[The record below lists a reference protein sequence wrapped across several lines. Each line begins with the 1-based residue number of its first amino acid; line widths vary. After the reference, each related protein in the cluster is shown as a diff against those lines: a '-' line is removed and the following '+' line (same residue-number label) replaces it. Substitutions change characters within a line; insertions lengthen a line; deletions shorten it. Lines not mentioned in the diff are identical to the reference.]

1 MEYKLTIDN
10 ELINEY
16 ADYYFENHP
25 RARKKPIERP
35 MHPSLNTWMILPRIQ
50 MNALKQKW
58 KDFGIWLVKKL
69 NYNNLMLNRFNAEVI
84 VYMPT
89 KRKFDLDNFCNEKFL
104 WDAFVEAGFIVD
116 DNYTNMT
123 SLLLRGGYDKDNP
136 RTEIIIKTYE

>member
-10 ELINEY
+10 KLIDEY
-16 ADYYFENHP
+16 ADYYFQKHP
-25 RARKKPIERP
+25 RARKKPIEKP
-35 MHPSLNTWMILPRIQ
+35 VHPSLNTWMILPRIQ

-58 KDFGIWLVKKL
+58 KDFGIWLVNKL
-69 NYNNLMLNRFNAEVI
+69 GYNNLMLDKFCAEVT

-104 WDAFVEAGFIVD
+104 WDAFVEGGFIVD